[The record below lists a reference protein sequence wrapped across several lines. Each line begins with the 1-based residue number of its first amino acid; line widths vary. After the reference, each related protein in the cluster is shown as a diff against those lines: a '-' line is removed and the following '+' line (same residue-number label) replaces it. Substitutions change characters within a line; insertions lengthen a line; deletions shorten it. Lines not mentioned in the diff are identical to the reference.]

1 MAIEIKVPEM
11 GESIVEATVGAWV
24 KNEGDQIEAGET
36 ILELETEKVNLEVT
50 APATGTLETVNIP
63 EGEIVNVGT
72 VLGTINTE
80 SIEKIQIQDN
90 TSDSKKE
97 LELPNNTKTE
107 TQAEKSEDKDVNIT
121 PVAKNLAD
129 KHSINIDSINGSGRA
144 GKITIDDINSE
155 INKNNQINTSNDE
168 LPVPQESLETKKRIT
183 KRRETIAKR
192 LTDAHLNTVMT
203 TTYNEV
209 DMSEIMA
216 IRSKY
221 KDSFKEEKG
230 VGLGFMSFFVK
241 SVVQALIDFPNLN
254 SEMQEKEI
262 ILKNYYHVGIAV
274 ASEEGLVV
282 PVLKNANTLSFSQI
296 EKSIANMVTKTKT
309 KSLTI
314 DDLTGGTFTITN
326 GGVFG
331 SMFSTPILNHPQVGI
346 LGMHTIKKKPVVIN
360 DEIVIRPIM
369 YLALTYDHR
378 IVDGGEAVQFLV
390 RIKEFIEDPQKLLI
404 EN

>member
-1 MAIEIKVPEM
+1 LAIEIKVPEM

-80 SIEKIQIQDN
+80 LTEKIQTQENIN
-90 TSDSKKE
+90 DSKKE
-97 LELPNNTKTE
+97 PELPGNTQTANQE
-107 TQAEKSEDKDVNIT
+107 EKDINIT

-129 KHSINIDSINGSGRA
+129 KHSINIDSISGSGRA
-144 GKITIDDINSE
+144 GKITIDDINAE
-155 INKNNQINTSNDE
+155 INKNIPFSTSDNNS
-168 LPVPQESLETKKRIT
+168 PIPQKTLETKKRIT

-209 DMSEIMA
+209 DMSEIIA
-216 IRSKY
+216 IRKKY

-241 SVVQALIDFPNLN
+241 SAVQALIDFPNLN
-254 SEMQEKEI
+254 SEMRETEI
-262 ILKNYYHVGIAV
+262 ILKNYYHIGIAV
-274 ASEEGLVV
+274 ASDEGLVV
-282 PVLKNANTLSFSQI
+282 PVLKNANILSFSQI
-296 EKSIANMVTKTKT
+296 EKSIVEMVTKTNT

-331 SMFSTPILNHPQVGI
+331 SMFSTPILNPPQVGI